1 MPQTMVETSYC
12 LVLVVVEGMGP
23 VPRRSEVCGI
33 NGALSA
39 PGYLLA
45 LLRDLLLFE
54 VLPPKDSRICEI
66 SSRSAL

>member
-1 MPQTMVETSYC
+1 MVETSYC
-12 LVLVVVEGMGP
+12 LDLVVVEGMGP

-45 LLRDLLLFE
+45 LLALLRDLLLFE
-54 VLPPKDSRICEI
+54 VLPPEESHIREI